1 MLAKKKSGQGQ
12 AILFDELI
20 TLIYPTLQIY
30 EKFLEKPTFVNRTKI
45 VRFLLYVL
53 FPLVLSC
60 A

>member
-30 EKFLEKPTFVNRTKI
+30 EKTFIYYISFEKILTR
-45 VRFLLYVL
+45 
-53 FPLVLSC
+53 
-60 A
+60 

>member
-30 EKFLEKPTFVNRTKI
+30 EKFLGKP
-45 VRFLLYVL
+45 L
-53 FPLVLSC
+53 FIG
-60 A
+60 

>member
-30 EKFLEKPTFVNRTKI
+30 EKFLENL
-45 VRFLLYVL
+45 FLSVKNY
-53 FPLVLSC
+53 P
-60 A
+60 